1 MNGETINI
9 DAQFLN
15 VSASSSRHY
24 DCFYYCNSCERGIQ
38 WEVDGESAAKYTD
51 DNDNCPTN
59 SKFIVT
65 PLTYAITNNN
75 IIIHS
80 DKNSMSELLNVVYCT
95 IGVHQLYLS
104 STSSFWMLFSGTPS
118 SSSTAS

>member
-1 MNGETINI
+1 MSVLVPVGIMIASITATLVNEGSSGRWMEKVLPNI
-9 DAQFLN
+9 MLA
-15 VSASSSRHY
+15 
-24 DCFYYCNSCERGIQ
+24 
-38 WEVDGESAAKYTD
+38 TD
-51 DNDNCPTN
+51 DNDSCPTN

-65 PLTYAITNNN
+65 PLTYAIINNN
-75 IIIHS
+75 INYLIIHS